1 MATGGYFPADLTGSR
16 MISWSVLPQL
26 GGYHYGYDEYV
37 RWIRVYFAT
46 NSTYTDENAQ
56 KPLTAFQ
63 AEFYIWSEIQLELA
77 AEAFYG
83 QDIGKAEAV
92 DEAQS
97 KEGWPK
103 QWKNDHMADK
113 SLYEQ
118 FKWCKERFKEEP
130 LGNKMKYL
138 NERIKK
144 LNELFG
150 NTEIAAQ

>member
-1 MATGGYFPADLTGSR
+1 M
-16 MISWSVLPQL
+16 
-26 GGYHYGYDEYV
+26 
-37 RWIRVYFAT
+37 
-46 NSTYTDENAQ
+46 
-56 KPLTAFQ
+56 
-63 AEFYIWSEIQLELA
+63 EIQLELA

-103 QWKNDHMADK
+103 QWTNDHMADK
-113 SLYEQ
+113 SLDEQ

-130 LGNKMKYL
+130 LENKMKYL

-150 NTEIAAQ
+150 NTEIAAQEVLQ